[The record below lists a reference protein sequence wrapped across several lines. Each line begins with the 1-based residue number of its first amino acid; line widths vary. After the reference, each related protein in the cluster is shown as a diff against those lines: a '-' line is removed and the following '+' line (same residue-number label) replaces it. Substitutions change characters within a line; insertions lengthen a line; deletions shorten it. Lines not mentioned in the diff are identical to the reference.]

1 MSWDYEGGDKNGDYH
16 IALLNESTSYDFM
29 VNYGIYTSAAV
40 ATGASGTTL
49 PWGTASSAKPNTLK
63 LLIGAMWKSGL
74 TVAAGASLA
83 ASLY

>member
-1 MSWDYEGGDKNGDYH
+1 MSWDYEGGDKTGQYH
-16 IALLNESTSYDFM
+16 IANLAESTSYDFM
-29 VNYGIYTSAAV
+29 VNYGIYTSATV

-49 PWGTASSAKPNTLK
+49 PWGTASSAKPDTLK